1 MPDPA
6 QATADS
12 REAPC
17 WKQRLSTIMA
27 AYEILVVKDGR
38 IAERGQHRELVE
50 AGWIYAYKAGWQI
63 STGFIVQSAFL
74 ATVFLLVGYFLYHE
88 PLT

>member
-50 AGWIYAYKAGWQI
+50 AGGIYAE
-63 STGFIVQSAFL
+63 
-74 ATVFLLVGYFLYHE
+74 LYE
-88 PLT
+88 TRFRINETDEK